1 VRDGHDVHMITSDRK
16 GGSRRTEDIEG
27 IQVTWIPVRY
37 SQKMGVFRRVLAFLL
52 FAILATFEGIRTR
65 PTLVFATST
74 PLTVVFPA
82 LAIKVFRRVPMV
94 FEVRDLW
101 PEMPIAVGA
110 LTNPVLIRVARR
122 MEKLAYSQSS
132 RVIAL

>member
-1 VRDGHDVHMITSDRK
+1 VYLHQYFATPDMATGTRSYEFARRLVRDGHNVHMITSDRK

-82 LAIKVFRRVPMV
+82 LA
-94 FEVRDLW
+94 
-101 PEMPIAVGA
+101 
-110 LTNPVLIRVARR
+110 
-122 MEKLAYSQSS
+122 
-132 RVIAL
+132 